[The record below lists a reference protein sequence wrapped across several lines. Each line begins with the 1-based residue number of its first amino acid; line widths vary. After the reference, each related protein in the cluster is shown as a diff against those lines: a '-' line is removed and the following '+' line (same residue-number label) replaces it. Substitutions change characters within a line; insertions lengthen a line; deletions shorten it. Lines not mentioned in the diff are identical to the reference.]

1 MDRIATPRHYLMCK
15 PTFFEVSYE
24 INPWM
29 DTTVATDAGLAV
41 AQWEV
46 LRDTYLSWGH
56 TLDFIDP
63 VDGLPDMVYAAN
75 GATVVDGLV
84 YSAKFRY
91 TERQPEGPLY
101 QKWFADAG
109 FVTHTAAEIN
119 EGEGDILMV
128 GDDILAGWGFRT
140 DLASHAEL
148 AQLTGRTVVSLELV
162 NPHYYHLDTALTVLD
177 ADPAHPLV
185 AYHPPAFSPA
195 SQQVLAERY
204 PDALHIDEADAQ
216 HLGLNAVSDG
226 LNVVIAPGATGLAA
240 ALRERGFRPHAVD
253 TSELLKGGG
262 GAKCCTLEIRG
273 TADAR

>member
-29 DTTVATDAGLAV
+29 DKTVATDATLAV
-41 AQWEV
+41 AQWEA
-46 LRDTYLSWGH
+46 LRDTYLAWGH
-56 TLDFIDP
+56 TVELIEP
-63 VDGLPDMVYAAN
+63 VPGLPDMVFAAN
-75 GATVVDGLV
+75 GATVIDGLV

-91 TERQPEGPLY
+91 AERAPEGPLY

-109 FVTHTAAEIN
+109 FVTHTAAEVN

-128 GDDILAGWGFRT
+128 GDEILAGWGFRT
-140 DLASHAEL
+140 DIASHAEL
-148 AQLTGRTVVSLELV
+148 ARLTGREVISLELV

-177 ADPAHPLV
+177 SDPAHPLV
-185 AYHPPAFSPA
+185 AYHPAAFSPA
-195 SQQVLAERY
+195 AQQALAERY
-204 PDALHIDEADAQ
+204 PDALHIDDADAG

-226 LNVVIAPGATGLAA
+226 LNVVVAPGAVGLAA
-240 ALRERGFRPHAVD
+240 ALREHGFRPVAVD

-262 GAKCCTLEIRG
+262 GAKCCTLAIRPPVG
-273 TADAR
+273 A

>member
-29 DTTVATDAGLAV
+29 DVTVATDADLAV

-56 TLDFIDP
+56 TLEFIEP
-63 VDGLPDMVYAAN
+63 VAGLPDMVYAAN
-75 GATVVDGLV
+75 GATVIDGLV
-84 YSAKFRY
+84 YSARFRY
-91 TERQPEGPLY
+91 AERAPEGPLY

-128 GDDILAGWGFRT
+128 GDAILAGWGFRT
-140 DLASHAEL
+140 DIASHAEL
-148 AQLTGRTVVSLELV
+148 ARLTGREVVSLELV

-177 ADPAHPLV
+177 SDPAHPLV

-204 PDALHIDEADAQ
+204 PDALHIDDADAG

-226 LNVVIAPGATGLAA
+226 LNVVVAPGAVGLAA
-240 ALRERGFRPHAVD
+240 ALREHGFHPVAVD

-262 GAKCCTLEIRG
+262 GAKCCTLEIR
-273 TADAR
+273 TAPGA

>member
-1 MDRIATPRHYLMCK
+1 MDRSATPRHYLMCK

-29 DTTVATDAGLAV
+29 DVTVSTDADLAV
-41 AQWEV
+41 AQWKV

-56 TLDFIDP
+56 TLDFIEP
-63 VDGLPDMVYAAN
+63 VAGLPDMVYAAN
-75 GATVVDGLV
+75 GATVIDGLV
-84 YSAKFRY
+84 YSARFRY
-91 TERQPEGPLY
+91 AERAPEGPLY

-109 FVTHTAAEIN
+109 FVTHTAAEVN
-119 EGEGDILMV
+119 EGEGDILKV

-140 DLASHAEL
+140 DIASHAEL
-148 AQLTGRTVVSLELV
+148 ARLTGRTVVSLELV

-177 ADPAHPLV
+177 PSPAHPMV
-185 AYHPPAFSPA
+185 AYHPAAFSPA
-195 SQQVLAERY
+195 AQQVLAERY
-204 PDALHIDEADAQ
+204 PDALHIDDADAG

-226 LNVVIAPGATGLAA
+226 LNVVVAPGAVGLAA

-262 GAKCCTLEIRG
+262 GAKCCTLEIRK
-273 TADAR
+273 ANA